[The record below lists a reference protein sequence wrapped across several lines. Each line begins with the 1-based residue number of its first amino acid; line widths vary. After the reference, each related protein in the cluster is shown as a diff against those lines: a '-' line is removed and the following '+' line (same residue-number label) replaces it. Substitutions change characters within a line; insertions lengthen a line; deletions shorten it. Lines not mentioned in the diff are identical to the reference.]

1 VGVELDRWGD
11 QGCGTT
17 GRSRRGVVAGLGAL
31 VGVAAL
37 AACGGDVA
45 PAAPVAPTK
54 APAAPAAAA
63 PTTAA
68 TAAKPTEVPA
78 AKPATTASTAAG
90 TVRYFTWGNAFSD
103 GIEKKVIDAFQAKQD
118 KIKIEF
124 TNSQADHY
132 TKLTA
137 AIAGGDPPDTALV
150 DGYQLRNLIKKGGA
164 KELTSLMSRDGIKKE
179 DYVDAWFDEFIYK
192 GKFYYHPNMRGSSAS
207 FFYNK
212 NLIEKMG
219 AKVPAEGWTLDDWLA
234 ISQATTRD
242 GKGAAPTQAG
252 FDPASATFGTERP
265 GLWWPFLWVN
275 GGELVDMEK
284 NVCALDQPASIE
296 SLQFLSDLQ
305 VKHKVTRNS
314 FEGVPGAADL
324 FVQGRLAV
332 LHGWFTDIPRY
343 RTEIKDFEWDTVVMP
358 QGKAKKQ
365 VGLYKGNGEV
375 IPTGAKNPDAAWE
388 FQKFLGSYEG
398 MLIYGVEG
406 RFVPALKKANQDPKF
421 LDKTKSPKNLATFTD
436 PRVKTLPLM
445 PEWEEFTRDV
455 WNPGLERLWKGEV
468 TAKELVVDVARR
480 TNEMIKNREQY

>member
-1 VGVELDRWGD
+1 MELELDSGV
-11 QGCGTT
+11 
-17 GRSRRGVVAGLGAL
+17 GRGRGVSGRTRRRVVAGLGAL
-31 VGVAAL
+31 LGSAAL
-37 AACGGDVA
+37 AACGGDA
-45 PAAPVAPTK
+45 
-54 APAAPAAAA
+54 APAAPAA
-63 PTTAA
+63 PTAA
-68 TAAKPTEVPA
+68 AAAAKPTEVPA
-78 AKPATTASTAAG
+78 AKPAITAGAGAG

-179 DYVDAWFDEFIYK
+179 DYVEAWFDEFIYK

-219 AKVPAEGWTLDDWLA
+219 AKVPTEGWTLDDWLA
-234 ISQATTRD
+234 ISQAVTRD
-242 GKGAAPTQAG
+242 GKGASPTQAG
-252 FDPASATFGTERP
+252 FEPGSATFGTERP
-265 GLWWPFLWVN
+265 SLWWPFLWVN

-284 NVCALDQPASIE
+284 NVCALDQSASIE

-305 VKHKVTRNS
+305 NKYKVTRNS
-314 FEGVPGAADL
+314 FEGVPGAGDL

-343 RTEIKDFEWDTVVMP
+343 RSEIKDFEWDTVVMP

-365 VGLYKGNGEV
+365 VGLYKGNGQV

-421 LDKTKSPKNLATFTD
+421 LDKAKAPKNLASFTD

-445 PEWEEFTRDV
+445 PEWEDFNREV
-455 WNPGLERLWKGEV
+455 WNAALDRLWKGEV
-468 TAKELVVDVARR
+468 TAKEVVVDVVRR

>member
-1 VGVELDRWGD
+1 MNGELVREAF
-11 QGCGTT
+11 
-17 GRSRRGVVAGLGAL
+17 GRSLGDGYRTRRGVVAGLGAL
-31 VGVAAL
+31 VGSAVL
-37 AACGGDVA
+37 AACGGDAAPVA
-45 PAAPVAPTK
+45 PAAPTK
-54 APAAPAAAA
+54 APAAAA

-68 TAAKPTEVPA
+68 AAAKPTEVPA

-118 KIKIEF
+118 KVKIEF

-234 ISQATTRD
+234 IAQVTTRD
-242 GKGAAPTQAG
+242 GKGASPTQSG
-252 FDPASATFGTERP
+252 FDPATATFGTERP
-265 GLWWPFLWVN
+265 GLWWPFLWAN
-275 GGELVDMEK
+275 GGDLVDMEK

-296 SLQFLSDLQ
+296 SLQFLTDLQ
-305 VKHKVTRNS
+305 HKYKVTRNS
-314 FEGVPGAADL
+314 FAGVPASADL

-332 LHGWFTDIPRY
+332 VHGWFTEIPRY

-365 VGLYKGNGEV
+365 TGLYKGNGQV

-398 MLIYGVEG
+398 MLIFGVEG

-421 LDKTKSPKNLATFTD
+421 LDKAKSPKNLSTFTD
-436 PRVKTLPLM
+436 SRVKTLPLM
-445 PEWEEFTRDV
+445 PEWEEFNRDV
-455 WNPGLERLWKGEV
+455 WNPALDRLWKGEV
-468 TAKELVVDVARR
+468 TAKEVVVDVVRR